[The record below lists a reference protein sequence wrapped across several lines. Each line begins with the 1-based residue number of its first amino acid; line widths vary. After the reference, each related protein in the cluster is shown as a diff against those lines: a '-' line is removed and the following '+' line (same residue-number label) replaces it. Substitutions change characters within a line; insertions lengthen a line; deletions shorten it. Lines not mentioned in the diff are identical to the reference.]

1 MRFVSRKLCGIMLY
15 VLTLIALP
23 QAANAKPV
31 EQEPSTI
38 TVYGLV
44 EHSTTLSMES
54 LRKMHVVEKVHTP
67 IVCDSGE
74 TKKELKSFKGILLR
88 DILDSVK
95 VSIENPRQRGEY
107 YILVRASDDYN
118 VIFSYNE
125 LYYGADGDATWLIF
139 EENGQPIDKD
149 GPFVVLCDNDRRNG
163 PRHVKWVQ
171 SIEVAKITTE
181 K

>member
-1 MRFVSRKLCGIMLY
+1 MRVVSKKLCSMILY
-15 VLTLIALP
+15 AFTLIVLP
-23 QAANAKPV
+23 QAANAKTI
-31 EQEPSTI
+31 EQQSSTV

-44 EHSTTLSMES
+44 EHSITLSIEA
-54 LRKMHVVEKVHTP
+54 LRKMHVVEKVNTP

-74 TKKELKSFKGILLR
+74 TKKVLKSFKGILLR
-88 DILDSVK
+88 DVLDLAT
-95 VSIENPRQRGEY
+95 VSITNPRQRGEY

-125 LYYGADGDATWLIF
+125 LYYGADGDVTWLVF
-139 EENGQPIDKD
+139 EENGQPVDKD
-149 GPFVVLCDNDRRNG
+149 GPFVVFCDNDRRNG
-163 PRHVKWVQ
+163 PRHVKWVK